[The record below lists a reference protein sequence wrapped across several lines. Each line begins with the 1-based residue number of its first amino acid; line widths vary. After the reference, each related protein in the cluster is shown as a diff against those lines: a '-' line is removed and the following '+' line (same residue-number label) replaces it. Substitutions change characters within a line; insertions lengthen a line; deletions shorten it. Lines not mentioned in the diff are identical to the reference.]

1 MYMKLQMKLCIT
13 MHILYIYF
21 IKKEWETHRET
32 EKRRE
37 ITKAGKFK
45 LYRAKTLLK
54 ANRQGNYLLPGEG
67 ESCSIQV
74 FNALMRTTHLIE
86 GNLFYSV
93 YLFKHCMCLLSHF
106 SCFQLCATLWTV
118 ACQASLTL
126 STNSLRETYRIVFK
140 QISGHP
146 VPVKF
151 THKWTIKPSST
162 LTNFIK
168 KAEQEK
174 GSFDLYS
181 TVTDM
186 ENLLTF

>member
-1 MYMKLQMKLCIT
+1 MRD
-13 MHILYIYF
+13 
-21 IKKEWETHRET
+21 THRE
-32 EKRRE
+32 KKRE
-37 ITKAGKFK
+37 ITKVGKFK
-45 LYRAKTLLK
+45 LYRARILLK

-86 GNLFYSV
+86 VNLFYPGH
-93 YLFKHCMCLLSHF
+93 LFKHCMCLLSHF
-106 SCFQLCATLWTV
+106 SCVQLCATLWTV
-118 ACQASLTL
+118 ACQAPLISP
-126 STNSLRETYRIVFK
+126 TNSLRETHRLVFN

-162 LTNFIK
+162 LTHFMK
-168 KAEQEK
+168 KSEK
-174 GSFDLYS
+174 ETGSFDLYS